1 VAFVKAEH
9 RIVLV
14 GCCCKALL
22 SVVIMIIIIWF
33 TYFKRLIRIY
43 ILSIFIQFCGYQT
56 FRRLKKEYARKQQN
70 SLQGK
75 SEGL

>member
-1 VAFVKAEH
+1 
-9 RIVLV
+9 
-14 GCCCKALL
+14 
-22 SVVIMIIIIWF
+22 MIIIIWF